1 MPEVIIQ
8 RGAAES
14 QGQTRDS
21 SGGAAISEIASASES
36 AAKVS
41 ARNFSFF
48 YGEHC
53 ALRNV
58 SLEIRR
64 NQLFTIM
71 GPSGSGKTTFLRAL
85 NRLGDLI
92 PNTRHEGSLEIDGTD
107 VYDSGTDIAELRRNV
122 GMVFALPVALPM
134 NIFSNVAHGPRM
146 QGVRQQKE
154 LWEIVEKALRDAI
167 LWDEVKDR
175 LSDHASRLSGGQLQ
189 RLSIA
194 RVLAL
199 EPDIILLDEPTSGL
213 DPISTL
219 RIEELL
225 WELVERYTIILV
237 THNPLQAA
245 RVDSETAFFL
255 MGELVETGSAYD
267 VFTRPK
273 DKRTDDYVSGKFG

>member
-1 MPEVIIQ
+1 MVRKRVAGSEGLMEKREEP
-8 RGAAES
+8 AA
-14 QGQTRDS
+14 TD
-21 SGGAAISEIASASES
+21 ES
-36 AAKVS
+36 AAKIS

-48 YGEHC
+48 YGEHS
-53 ALRNV
+53 ALRDV
-58 SLEIRR
+58 SFEIER

-71 GPSGSGKTTFLRAL
+71 GPSGSGKTTFLRSL

-92 PNTRHEGSLEIDGTD
+92 PGTRHEGTLKIDGTD
-107 VYDSGTDIAELRRNV
+107 VYGPGVDVAELRRRV

-134 NIFSNVAHGPRM
+134 SIFSNVAHGPRM
-146 QGVRQQKE
+146 QGIRHPKE
-154 LWEIVEKALRDAI
+154 LEEIVEKALRDAI

-175 LSDHASRLSGGQLQ
+175 LSDYASRLSGGQLQ

-199 EPDIILLDEPTSGL
+199 EPEIILLDEPTSGL

-225 WELVERYTIILV
+225 WELVERYTIVLV
-237 THNPLQAA
+237 THNPLQGA
-245 RVDSETAFFL
+245 RIDSETAFFL

-267 VFTRPK
+267 IFTRPK
-273 DKRTDDYVSGKFG
+273 DKRTEDYVSGKYG

>member
-1 MPEVIIQ
+1 MTETEAVSG
-8 RGAAES
+8 RG
-14 QGQTRDS
+14 TREDNNRGIPA
-21 SGGAAISEIASASES
+21 SGSTTKI
-36 AAKVS
+36 S

-53 ALRNV
+53 ALRDV

-85 NRLGDLI
+85 NRLGNLI
-92 PNTRHEGSLEIDGTD
+92 PNTRHEGSLKIDGVD
-107 VYDSGTDIAELRRNV
+107 VYGKGVDVAELRRRV

-134 NIFSNVAHGPRM
+134 SIFSNVAHGPRM
-146 QGVRQQKE
+146 QGVRHPKE
-154 LWEIVEKALRDAI
+154 LEEIVEKALRDAI

-175 LSDHASRLSGGQLQ
+175 LSDNASRLSGGQLQ

-199 EPDIILLDEPTSGL
+199 EPEIILLDEPTSGL

-225 WELVERYTIILV
+225 WELVERYTIVLV

-245 RVDSETAFFL
+245 RIDSKTAFFL
-255 MGELVETGSAYD
+255 MGELIETGSAYD
-267 VFTRPK
+267 IFTRPK
-273 DKRTDDYVSGKFG
+273 DKRTEDYVSGKYG

>member
-1 MPEVIIQ
+1 MTGKKGE
-8 RGAAES
+8 AES
-14 QGQTRDS
+14 KVLTADS
-21 SGGAAISEIASASES
+21 RGGAP
-36 AAKVS
+36 KVS
-41 ARNFSFF
+41 ASNFSFF

-53 ALRNV
+53 ALSNV
-58 SLEIRR
+58 SLEIRS

-71 GPSGSGKTTFLRAL
+71 GPSGSGKTTLLRSL

-92 PNTRHEGSLEIDGTD
+92 PNTRHEGSLKIDGTD
-107 VYDSGTDIAELRRNV
+107 VYDSGVDVAELRRNV

-134 NIFSNVAHGPRM
+134 SIFSNVAHGPRM

-154 LWEIVEKALRDAI
+154 LEGIVEKALRDAI

-175 LSDHASRLSGGQLQ
+175 LSDNASRLSGGQLQ

-225 WELVERYTIILV
+225 WELVKRYTIVLV
-237 THNPLQAA
+237 THNPLQGA
-245 RVDSETAFFL
+245 RIDSETAFLL
-255 MGELVETGSAYD
+255 MGELIETGSAYD
-267 VFTRPK
+267 IFTRPK
-273 DKRTDDYVSGKFG
+273 DKRTEGYVSGKFG

>member
-1 MPEVIIQ
+1 MSETE
-8 RGAAES
+8 AA
-14 QGQTRDS
+14 QDR
-21 SGGAAISEIASASES
+21 ACKI
-36 AAKVS
+36 S

-53 ALRNV
+53 ALRDIN
-58 SLEIRR
+58 LEIKR
-64 NQLFTIM
+64 NQLLTIM
-71 GPSGSGKTTFLRAL
+71 GPSGSGKTTFLRSL

-92 PNTRHEGSLEIDGTD
+92 PGTRHEGSLEIDGTD
-107 VYDSGTDIAELRRNV
+107 VYSPGVDVADLRRRV

-134 NIFSNVAHGPRM
+134 SIFNNVAHGPRM
-146 QGVRQQKE
+146 QGIRHSKKLE
-154 LWEIVEKALRDAI
+154 KIVEKALRDAI

-199 EPDIILLDEPTSGL
+199 EPEIVLLDEPTSGL

-219 RIEELL
+219 KIEELL
-225 WELVERYTIILV
+225 WELVDRYTIVLV
-237 THNPLQAA
+237 THNPLQGA
-245 RVDSETAFFL
+245 RIDSETAFLL

-267 VFTRPK
+267 IFTRPK
-273 DKRTDDYVSGKFG
+273 DKRTEDYVSGKFG